1 MARAHVTEELIQV
14 VKVQHKKHPAFTQ
27 RELAERIGCSA
38 ATVGRILAGEYDE
51 NCKRTDKDELYS
63 GSEKKRQKYQSD
75 GKVYEREDVID
86 DMVRDEDGKIRFVP
100 RDENHVLG
108 PNDTFE
114 TSMDDEIAARKGGKT
129 ETVFKID
136 TSNVAR
142 AELLKSIID
151 ILAGAP
157 TPKPSVPATPIPE
170 ERFKYEVLTEL
181 KTIKEIEADTYKELK
196 QLKGIL
202 ADIRD
207 MLK

>member
-1 MARAHVTEELIQV
+1 MARAHVTEELIKV
-14 VKVQHKKHPAFTQ
+14 VKFKHKKYPAWTQ
-27 RELAERIGCSA
+27 KELAEEIGCSA
-38 ATVGRILAGEYDE
+38 ATVGRILAGKYDAKE
-51 NCKRTDKDELYS
+51 VEDKEFTADTYDPKT
-63 GSEKKRQKYQSD
+63 G
-75 GKVYEREDVID
+75 
-86 DMVRDEDGKIRFVP
+86 RF
-100 RDENHVLG
+100 DTNVLG

-114 TSMDDEIAARKGGKT
+114 TSMDDEIAAREKAPK

-142 AELLKSIID
+142 AELLKSVID
-151 ILAGAP
+151 ILAGAS
-157 TPKPSVPATPIPE
+157 TLKPSVPATPIPE